1 MALRHMVM
9 MFPVSWRMVSA
20 FPSSVASLAA
30 SCHAWRRP
38 SSHCRLLQVIYRR
51 RRRPN
56 VTAKGDRKREAN
68 ERREREREK
77 TTASHIPPSTPLWV
91 LYWGAPR
98 RDVDG
103 GVERGGPLERE
114 RNGKN
119 CVIVVNVKLLLLF
132 FVCVFMVYVCE
143 CGWLVLYVGCIA

>member
-1 MALRHMVM
+1 
-9 MFPVSWRMVSA
+9 MVSA

-56 VTAKGDRKREAN
+56 VTTKGDRKREAN
-68 ERREREREK
+68 ERRKRERERK
-77 TTASHIPPSTPLWV
+77 QRPPTFRHLRPL
-91 LYWGAPR
+91 GALLGSPR

-132 FVCVFMVYVCE
+132 FVCVFMVYVCVSVA
-143 CGWLVLYVGCIA
+143 GWCFMLDVLLKLLYARLC